1 MRQTEY
7 LPGVLNSNSIGITGL
22 VWQRSIS
29 TQHWYLLRQLPLAAR
44 ALVTPVKHRCY
55 RFLWKPAVF
64 LLTKVKFF
72 STRKFHPSVRQ
83 TCEYSGSSLSL
94 YNHCC
99 CYYCFLGL
107 QPLYLAQAALELPHF
122 SVSTPCA
129 MIILS
134 FIIQTG
140 IYFSD
145 FFLIT
150 KILKKCAVLET
161 QNVSAALCYTIV
173 KNVQLVKI
181 TSRWQY
187 TTREIGSMDR
197 VPLLISQPVNWKQL
211 VF

>member
-1 MRQTEY
+1 M
-7 LPGVLNSNSIGITGL
+7 
-22 VWQRSIS
+22 
-29 TQHWYLLRQLPLAAR
+29 QHWYLLCQLPLAAR
-44 ALVTPVKHRCY
+44 AHVTPVKHRCY
-55 RFLWKPAVF
+55 RFLWKAAVF
-64 LLTKVKFF
+64 LLAKVKFF
-72 STRKFHPSVRQ
+72 STRKFYPSVRQ
-83 TCEYSGSSLSL
+83 TYEYSGSSLSL

-107 QPLYLAQAALELPHF
+107 QTLYLVQAALERPHF
-122 SVSTPCA
+122 SVSTPC
-129 MIILS
+129 
-134 FIIQTG
+134 TG

-161 QNVSAALCYTIV
+161 QNVSAALCYTLV

-187 TTREIGSMDR
+187 TTREIGSTDR
-197 VPLLISQPVNWKQL
+197 VPLLISQPVNWKEL